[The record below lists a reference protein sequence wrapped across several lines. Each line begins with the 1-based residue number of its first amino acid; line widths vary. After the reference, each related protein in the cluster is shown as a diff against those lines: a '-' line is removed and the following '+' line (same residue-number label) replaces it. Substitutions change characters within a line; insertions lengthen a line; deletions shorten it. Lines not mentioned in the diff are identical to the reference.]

1 MESLF
6 INYVFGHFVGDFFLQ
21 HRKMANNKN
30 QSGLNAF
37 FWCTVHVLVYTATVA
52 AFVGN
57 FSIVF
62 LLGVAIP
69 HWLAD
74 RWSLAYQW
82 MRLTGAGD
90 MIPNQDP
97 TKAAFGVT
105 IYIVLDQTYHLGC
118 LYLLMLWLA

>member
-30 QSGLNAF
+30 QTGWNAF
-37 FWCTVHVLVYTATVA
+37 FWCTVHVLVYTTTVA
-52 AFVGN
+52 VFVGN
-57 FSIVF
+57 FSFVF

-69 HWLAD
+69 HWAAD
-74 RWSLAYQW
+74 RFSLAYQW

-97 TKAAFGVT
+97 TKAAFGVA
-105 IYIVLDQTYHLGC
+105 IYIVIDQTYHLGC
-118 LYLLMLWLA
+118 LYLLMLWLN